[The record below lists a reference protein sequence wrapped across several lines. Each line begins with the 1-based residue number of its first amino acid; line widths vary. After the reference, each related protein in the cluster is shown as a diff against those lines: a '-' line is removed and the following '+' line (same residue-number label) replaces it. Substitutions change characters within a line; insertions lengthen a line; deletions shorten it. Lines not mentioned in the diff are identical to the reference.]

1 MSTALDQLTRLLS
14 LVPYLQRHQGARM
27 DDVAAAYR
35 ITPAQL
41 RGDLAVLYM
50 CGLPG
55 LLPGDLIEID
65 MEAVDGRGVIY
76 LSNAD
81 YLSQPLRL
89 GADEVLPLL
98 LGLQTLREVATPEV
112 AATVDAALAKLQGV
126 AGESAAAAGRVSVRV
141 QSAAAEIR
149 QAISDAL
156 TEGRRLRL
164 SHDSVSR
171 GRNLSRV
178 VDPERLRVD
187 NGYAYLD
194 AWSEAP
200 EAEPGAESGW
210 RSFRLDRVTRA
221 EVLAEPAVSHPGA
234 PDGGDW
240 LARLGEAPAVTL
252 ALRPA
257 AAWVAEY
264 HPVEAVTQTPD
275 GGLEVRLKVADP
287 AWLRGLLL
295 RLGPDARVIAPADAG
310 AGARAAAAEALDRYD
325 ELFGPLARPI

>member
-1 MSTALDQLTRLLS
+1 MSSGTALEQLTRLLS
-14 LVPYLQRHQGARM
+14 LVPYLQRHQGARL

-35 ITPAQL
+35 VTPEQL
-41 RGDLAVLYM
+41 RADLGVLYM

-89 GADEVLPLL
+89 AADEVLPLL
-98 LGLQTLREVATPEV
+98 LGLQTLREVATAEV
-112 AATVDAALAKLQGV
+112 AGTIDAALGKLPGR
-126 AGESAAAAGRVSVRV
+126 AGEAAAAADRVSVRV
-141 QSAAAEIR
+141 QTAAEEIR

-156 TEGRRLRL
+156 AEGRRLRL
-164 SHDSVSR
+164 GHDSTSR

-178 VDPERLRVD
+178 VDPARLRVD

-200 EAEPGAESGW
+200 AGEPGAEPGW
-210 RSFRLDRVTRA
+210 RSFRLDRVTSA
-221 EVLAEPAVSHPGA
+221 ELLDDPVREHPGE
-234 PDGGDW
+234 PDGNDW
-240 LARLGEAPAVTL
+240 LARLGAAPEVTL
-252 ALRPA
+252 ALSPT

-264 HPVEAVTQTPD
+264 HPVESATQTDD
-275 GGLEVRLKVADP
+275 GGVEVRLKVADP
-287 AWLRGLLL
+287 TWLRGLLL
-295 RLGPDARVIAPADAG
+295 RLGPDARVLAPAEAAD
-310 AGARAAAAEALDRYD
+310 GARAAAREALDRYAD
-325 ELFGPLARPI
+325 LFD